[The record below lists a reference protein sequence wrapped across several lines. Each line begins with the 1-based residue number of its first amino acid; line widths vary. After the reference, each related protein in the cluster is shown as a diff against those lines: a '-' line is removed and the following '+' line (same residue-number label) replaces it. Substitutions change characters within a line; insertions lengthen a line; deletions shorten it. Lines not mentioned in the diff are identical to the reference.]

1 MYDFS
6 SINLSLYV
14 NHTCVLHLLAGGAI
28 AGQLLLAIL
37 VFCLFEIGRPI
48 FDFGILQFFLR
59 LPVLSSLLSCGFGL
73 TFFGT
78 AGLMVVLTGWNCFYL
93 SSFEREW
100 NVMGIGVGGLEVVV
114 VVIRRLEL
122 LRRNRP
128 LSSVLHLAFQIIE
141 DFGVR
146 TVDDA
151 TVLFMRFS
159 LYFLFSFLLT
169 SIKY

>member
-6 SINLSLYV
+6 YINLSLYV

-78 AGLMVVLTGWNCFYL
+78 AGLMAGTASICLL
-93 SSFEREW
+93 SRGS
-100 NVMGIGVGGLEVVV
+100 GVSWV
-114 VVIRRLEL
+114 
-122 LRRNRP
+122 
-128 LSSVLHLAFQIIE
+128 
-141 DFGVR
+141 
-146 TVDDA
+146 
-151 TVLFMRFS
+151 
-159 LYFLFSFLLT
+159 
-169 SIKY
+169 